1 MSFLVWHYTKG
12 LNFFLNRWLFVL
24 TWVNHYFSI
33 GLLIK
38 SLFAPWKRLIIEESD
53 SPGLKGFFD
62 RFTFNLIS
70 RAIGAVVRLAVVLAA
85 SLILVLTVIA
95 GFLLFLI
102 WLIFPP
108 LGLRPFWQE
117 KGQSLSFAKELFNK
131 IKRNPGFASRI
142 LWENR
147 AGVFIFAHVGLNKE
161 EMISNTNLNL
171 EFLKSAPPS
180 SYQALVEGL
189 IKPTDE
195 FENFL
200 NARGLL
206 KEDIFLAA
214 YWWDAQQK
222 PPGSLDGKLFG
233 RPGIGLELLFGYTPS
248 LNNYVVDLSAPRPF
262 SHHLIGREPV
272 VFRMERILSSN
283 KSVFL
288 TGQPGVGKYT
298 VALEFAY
305 RAGTGQ
311 LGKEMSYRR
320 VLEFDYNFLLSETTD
335 LSLKKKKLSLIL
347 DEAARAGNIILVIR
361 DLHRLT
367 NSDVEG
373 IDFTDVF
380 EPFLEQGQLK
390 IIAIVSQVDY
400 ERFLAP
406 NLKLRKNFQ
415 PVEVIP
421 PTKDEAMIILLLAA
435 YQWEK
440 TKRTVITIPSL
451 RRILDGTDRYITDIP
466 FPEKALEL
474 LDEVVFSLE
483 KESQK
488 TATPAKVDQIL
499 SEKVGLP
506 LLSPADSEKKRLNN
520 LEEIIHRRLIDQE
533 KAVSLIAKSLR
544 SRIVGVRG
552 ENRPVGSFLFMGPT
566 GVGKTQT
573 ARALASA
580 YYGSEKEILRFDL
593 AEYASDE
600 GIMRLLGS
608 LSQNQPGVLAPSIRN
623 RPASLLLLDE
633 IEKAPP
639 KIYNL
644 FLTLLDEG
652 YFTDAFGRKINCRNL
667 FVIAT
672 SNAGAEK
679 VRQLVSQG
687 LSGEELQKEVVDYVQ
702 REGFFQPE
710 FLNRFDGV
718 VVFEPLRGED
728 LIKIAYLQMEDLQ
741 RSLKQKNIYLEI
753 SEDVCRKLAQDGYQ
767 PEYGARPMKR
777 MIDLVLGDLISR
789 AILNNEITSGDNIKI
804 VAKEGVEEFAWEKID
819 KPPVRSS

>member
-1 MSFLVWHYTKG
+1 
-12 LNFFLNRWLFVL
+12 
-24 TWVNHYFSI
+24 
-33 GLLIK
+33 
-38 SLFAPWKRLIIEESD
+38 
-53 SPGLKGFFD
+53 
-62 RFTFNLIS
+62 
-70 RAIGAVVRLAVVLAA
+70 
-85 SLILVLTVIA
+85 
-95 GFLLFLI
+95 
-102 WLIFPP
+102 
-108 LGLRPFWQE
+108 
-117 KGQSLSFAKELFNK
+117 LFNK
-131 IKRNPGFASRI
+131 IKKNPGFASKL

-147 AGVFIFAHVGLNKE
+147 AGAFILTHVGLDRE
-161 EMISNTNLNL
+161 ELVNHTVINS
-171 EFLKSAPPS
+171 EFLKLGSPS
-180 SYQALVEGL
+180 SYRSLVEGL
-189 IKPTDE
+189 INPTEE

-200 NARGLL
+200 NSKGLV
-206 KEDIFLAA
+206 KEDLFLAA

-222 PPGSLDGKLFG
+222 PSGLIDGRLFG

-248 LNNYVVDLSAPRPF
+248 LNNYVVDLSAPQSF
-262 SHHLIGREPV
+262 SHHLIGREPIV
-272 VFRMERILSSN
+272 LRMERILSSN

-320 VLEFDYNFLLSETTD
+320 VLEFDYHFLLSEATD

-373 IDFTDVF
+373 VDFTDVF
-380 EPFLEQGQLK
+380 EPFLDQGQLK
-390 IIAIVSQVDY
+390 IIAIGSQVDY

-406 NLKLRKNFQ
+406 NLKLRKDFQ

-440 TKRTVITIPSL
+440 TKKIIVTVPSL

-483 KESQK
+483 KEAKK
-488 TATPAKVDQIL
+488 TATPIKVDQIL
-499 SEKVGLP
+499 SEKIGLP
-506 LLSPADSEKKRLNN
+506 LLAPTESEKNRLSN
-520 LEEIIHRRLIDQE
+520 LEEIIHKRLIDQE

-544 SRIVGVRG
+544 SRTVGVGG
-552 ENRPVGSFLFMGPT
+552 ENKPIGSFLFMGPT

-593 AEYASDE
+593 AEYVSDE
-600 GIMRLLGS
+600 GTIRLLGS
-608 LSQNQPGVLAPSIRN
+608 LSQSQPGILATSIRN

-633 IEKAPP
+633 IEKVPP

-687 LSGEELQKEVVDYVQ
+687 LSGEELQKEMLDYVQ

-718 VVFEPLRGED
+718 VVFEPLKGED
-728 LIKIAYLQMEDLQ
+728 LVKIAYLQMEDL
-741 RSLKQKNIYLEI
+741 RYSLKQKNIYLEI
-753 SEDVCRKLAQDGYQ
+753 TEDVCQKLAQDGYQ

-777 MIDLVLGDLISR
+777 IIDLVLGDLISR
-789 AILNNEITSGDNIKI
+789 AILNGEINSGDNFRI
-804 VAKEGVEEFAWEKID
+804 VPKQEVEEFAWEKID
-819 KPPVRSS
+819 KPPVRGV